1 MVKQRLHINKFLGL
15 SHYHGSGWT
24 PGRAIRKG
32 PWKLIYFFENDI
44 YELYNLDN
52 DIGERNNLAAIYPE
66 KFDEMKKLLNVWSED
81 IKAKNP
87 IINKDFK

>member
-1 MVKQRLHINKFLGL
+1 MEKLVLLTNNLFGTFPLSWKRL
-15 SHYHGSGWT
+15 T

-32 PWKLIYFFENDI
+32 PWKLIYFFENHI

-66 KFDEMKKLLNVWSED
+66 KFEEMKKLLNVWSEE
-81 IKAKNP
+81 IKAKKP
-87 IINKDFK
+87 IINKDF